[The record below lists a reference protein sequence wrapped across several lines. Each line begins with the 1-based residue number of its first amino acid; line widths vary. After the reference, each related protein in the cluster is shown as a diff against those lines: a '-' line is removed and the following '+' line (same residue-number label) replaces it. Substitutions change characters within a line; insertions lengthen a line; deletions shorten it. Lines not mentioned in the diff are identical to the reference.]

1 MNQKQIDKI
10 HDLVNETG
18 IGNTLSIFGGDNNII
33 RKAYI
38 DNPEAYINY
47 LIGNLHPIKDC
58 IGLTRWTYMYSET
71 ILSYD
76 DVSNDI
82 YIDDFTWNFFYKGIL
97 QFDDDKISKLFTKW
111 LYKHYPKLSERKPK
125 PYTDRWDIDMRLKQV
140 GLKLNR
146 NV

>member
-47 LIGNLHPIKDC
+47 LIGNLHPHKDFV
-58 IGLTRWTYMYSET
+58 GLTRWTYMYIET

-76 DVSNDI
+76 DISNDI

-111 LYKHYPKLSERKPK
+111 LYKHYPNLSERKPK